1 MITMNIKKIKIISV
15 FFILGLTI
23 LFHFL
28 YDWWP
33 NVIFST
39 LFPVNESIWEH
50 MKLLYFGIIIYGIV
64 EYFIM
69 KKLNLVFNNFL
80 LNLFITSYSSIII
93 YLVIF
98 LPIYN
103 IIGENM
109 IVSISLLVVVIILES
124 IISYYILNYR
134 NLGSIYNI
142 ISVVMLIIGYIGFVY
157 LTYKPIRNYI
167 FYDKLENKYG
177 IDIYVLDE

>member
-1 MITMNIKKIKIISV
+1 MERAIGV
-15 FFILGLTI
+15 FDSGVGGLTVVNSI
-23 LFHFL
+23 RSLL
-28 YDWWP
+28 P
-33 NVIFST
+33 NE
-39 LFPVNESIWEH
+39 N
-50 MKLLYFGIIIYGIV
+50 IIYIGDNYHCPYGDKTPEQLFSYASGIV

-69 KKLNLVFNNFL
+69 KKLNLAFNNFL

>member
-1 MITMNIKKIKIISV
+1 MSLKKVKIIS
-15 FFILGLTI
+15 ILGILVLTV

-33 NVIFST
+33 NIFFST

-50 MKLLYFGIIIYGIV
+50 MKLLYFGIIIYGII
-64 EYFIM
+64 EYFVM
-69 KKLNLVFNNFL
+69 KKKGINFNNFF

-93 YLVIF
+93 YLLMF

-109 IVSISLLVVVIILES
+109 FISIILLFLVIVLES
-124 IISYYILNYR
+124 VISYYILSNNDCGR
-134 NLGSIYNI
+134 TSRVISII
-142 ISVVMLIIGYIGFVY
+142 MLIVGYIAFIY
-157 LTYKPIRNYI
+157 LTYNPIRNYV
-167 FYDKLENKYG
+167 FYDKEEKKYG
-177 IDIYVLDE
+177 IDDYVTLE

>member
-1 MITMNIKKIKIISV
+1 MTMNIKKIKIISV

-69 KKLNLVFNNFL
+69 KKLNLVFNKFL

-93 YLVIF
+93 YLAIF

-109 IVSISLLVVVIILES
+109 
-124 IISYYILNYR
+124 R
-134 NLGSIYNI
+134 
-142 ISVVMLIIGYIGFVY
+142 
-157 LTYKPIRNYI
+157 
-167 FYDKLENKYG
+167 
-177 IDIYVLDE
+177 

>member
-1 MITMNIKKIKIISV
+1 MMTMNIKKIKIISV

-93 YLVIF
+93 YLAIF

-124 IISYYILNYR
+124 IISYHILNYR